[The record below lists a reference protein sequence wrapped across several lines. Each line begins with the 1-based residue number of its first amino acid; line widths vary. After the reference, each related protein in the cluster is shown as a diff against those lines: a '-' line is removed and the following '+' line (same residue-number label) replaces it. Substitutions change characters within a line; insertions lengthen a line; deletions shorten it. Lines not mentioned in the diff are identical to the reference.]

1 VRIWNIND
9 LSKPLAARNPK
20 CVLFYLIKGKLF
32 CMDIMDLD
40 DGPILSVGNEKGE
53 LFVWEIGENQAV
65 D

>member
-1 VRIWNIND
+1 MIFQNLWPPEI
-9 LSKPLAARNPK
+9 RNAYFFI
-20 CVLFYLIKGKLF
+20 LLKGKLF